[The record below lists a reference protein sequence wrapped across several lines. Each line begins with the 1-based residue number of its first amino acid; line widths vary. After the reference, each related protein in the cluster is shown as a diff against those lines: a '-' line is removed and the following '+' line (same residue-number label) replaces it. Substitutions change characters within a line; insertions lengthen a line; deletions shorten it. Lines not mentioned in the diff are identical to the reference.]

1 MSVMLG
7 IYFQGFLLT
16 AGLII
21 AIGAQNAFIL
31 SNAVRRNHPLLIATL
46 CSLGD
51 LTLISLGLAG
61 VGSLIASHPG
71 LARYA
76 AFGGAL
82 FLAVYGAFALR
93 SAMRGTNGLPTDETA
108 TGARRTLILSTLA
121 VTFLNPH
128 AYLDTVVLIG
138 SIGGRFPLDQR
149 LIFGA
154 GAVSASILWF
164 FTLGFGGP
172 YLAPLFRRRSAWRL
186 LDGLVCLMMWGI
198 ALTLVKPYLLG

>member
-1 MSVMLG
+1 MLS
-7 IYFQGFLLT
+7 IYLQGFVVT

-21 AIGAQNAFIL
+21 AIGAQNAFVL
-31 SNAVRRNHPLLIATL
+31 SNAVRGNRPLMIAALCAGGDLLLI
-46 CSLGD
+46 G
-51 LTLISLGLAG
+51 LGLAG
-61 VGSLIASHPG
+61 VGTLVASHPE
-71 LARYA
+71 LMRYA
-76 AFGGAL
+76 ALGGAL

-93 SAMRGTNGLPTDETA
+93 SALSGSTGLQTEKTVPLTRGA
-108 TGARRTLILSTLA
+108 IILSTLA

-138 SIGGRFPLDQR
+138 SIGGQFPLEQR
-149 LIFGA
+149 LVFGA
-154 GAVSASILWF
+154 GAVTASITWF

-172 YLAPLFRRRSAWRL
+172 LLAPLFKQRSAWRM

>member
-1 MSVMLG
+1 MLN
-7 IYFQGFLLT
+7 IYLQGFVLT

-21 AIGAQNAFIL
+21 AIGAQNAFVL
-31 SNAVRRNHPLLIATL
+31 SNAVRGNHPLLIAAL
-46 CSLGD
+46 CAAGD
-51 LTLISLGLAG
+51 LLLIGFGLAG
-61 VGSLIASHPG
+61 VGTLVASHPD
-71 LARYA
+71 LMRYA
-76 AFGGAL
+76 ALGGAL
-82 FLAVYGAFALR
+82 FLAIYGAFALR
-93 SAMRGTNGLPTDETA
+93 SALRGGTGLQTEKTVPLTR
-108 TGARRTLILSTLA
+108 GALIFATLA

-138 SIGGRFPLDQR
+138 SIGGQFPLEQR

-172 YLAPLFRRRSAWRL
+172 LLAPLFRRRSAWRL
-186 LDGLVCLMMWGI
+186 LDGVVCLMMWGI

>member
-1 MSVMLG
+1 MLS
-7 IYFQGFLLT
+7 IYLQGFVLT

-31 SNAVRRNHPLLIATL
+31 SNAVRGNRPLLVATL
-46 CSLGD
+46 CAGGD
-51 LTLISLGLAG
+51 LLLIGIGLAG
-61 VGSLIASHPG
+61 VGTLVSSHPE
-71 LARYA
+71 LMRYA
-76 AFGGAL
+76 ALGGAL
-82 FLAVYGAFALR
+82 FLAVYGSFSLR
-93 SAMRGTNGLPTDETA
+93 SALRGSTGLQTEKTVPLTR
-108 TGARRTLILSTLA
+108 GALILSTLA

-138 SIGGRFPLDQR
+138 SIGGQFPIDQR

-154 GAVSASILWF
+154 GAVTASILWF

-172 YLAPLFRRRSAWRL
+172 MLAPLFKRRNAWRM

-198 ALTLVKPYLLG
+198 ALTLVRPYFLG

>member
-1 MSVMLG
+1 MLS
-7 IYFQGFLLT
+7 IYLQGFLLT

-31 SNAVRRNHPLLIATL
+31 SNAVRGNRPLLIATL

-51 LTLISLGLAG
+51 LTLITLGLGG

-71 LARYA
+71 LTRYA

-93 SAMRGTNGLPTDETA
+93 SAMRGSTGLQTEETE

-149 LIFGA
+149 LVFGA
-154 GAVSASILWF
+154 GAVSASVLWF

-198 ALTLVKPYLLG
+198 ALTLVKPYLVG